1 MNINRLVL
9 DGRVGAGSNYQKA
22 IYVNSP
28 SDITYETGKSGN
40 LITINTAKFGH
51 QQNRKLP
58 YPQENHNRPNR
69 NRLSLQQQHP
79 PASRVE
85 PRAVKIVQH
94 VKSGC
99 ESGYICSQF
108 TRLGHN
114 LMSLESGE
122 MSKDPKI
129 ACKDH
134 YFSNPKKAMYIAGSE
149 PIACPLNGRYTFM
162 LEPSREPAAF
172 LGEKC
177 AGSRQVQLSSGCGAT
192 HLRFECDRPGQAN
205 NVTQLN
211 FQCHAHWTNNQARIR
226 RQSKSQI
233 SFLNHMRPKFSLYL
247 NKN

>member
-1 MNINRLVL
+1 MNINRLTIL
-9 DGRVGAGSNYQKA
+9 DDHVSHGGSEYQKA

-40 LITINTAKFGH
+40 LITINTANFGY
-51 QQNRKLP
+51 QQQQKKLP
-58 YPQENHNRPNR
+58 YLQDNQQQRPAR
-69 NRLSLQQQHP
+69 DRLSLQQHH
-79 PASRVE
+79 PASLME
-85 PRAVKIVQH
+85 PQVVKIVQH

-114 LMSLESGE
+114 LMSLESGA

-129 ACKDH
+129 ACRDH

-149 PIACPLNGRYTFM
+149 AIACPLNGRYTFM
-162 LEPSREPAAF
+162 LEQSRKPAF
-172 LGEKC
+172 LEEKC
-177 AGSRQVQLSSGCGAT
+177 SGSRKVQLSSGCGAT

-211 FQCHAHWTNNQARIR
+211 FQCHAHWTSNQARIN
-226 RQSKSQI
+226 RQIK
-233 SFLNHMRPKFSLYL
+233 LY
-247 NKN
+247 KIV